1 MINLPLE
8 DFGGSDAGLEVLN
21 VVEDEDVMAVAT
33 LGVVAVFGG
42 VRYVEGLTSL
52 TDCLCDELVVVGGAR
67 EGPGDGLAPNAV
79 ELLELGC
86 LETGGPPPA
95 GAI

>member
-1 MINLPLE
+1 M
-8 DFGGSDAGLEVLN
+8 EVLN
-21 VVEDEDVMAVAT
+21 VVEDEVVMAVVT

-67 EGPGDGLAPNAV
+67 EN
-79 ELLELGC
+79 E
-86 LETGGPPPA
+86 
-95 GAI
+95 